1 MSVAWHCPSEPAM
14 SLVSARIVRS
24 RPARGGGAAPGRRR
38 DAAAVL
44 SDPSIVQSS
53 PGWGD
58 APVRGS
64 GSNQHTAVHQHKE
77 TTMRGTGRAVF
88 TASLLL
94 LVGTLNIFYG
104 IGALGDASVYVGE
117 KRLVFDNLHTYGWVL
132 IILAVIQLTGGFSLL
147 AGNAYGR
154 VIGIFAAGIGAL
166 ANLTSIGG
174 NNPWWRLGGFALCV
188 YILYG
193 LIVFGQDVKEA
204 KRAGQM

>member
-1 MSVAWHCPSEPAM
+1 
-14 SLVSARIVRS
+14 
-24 RPARGGGAAPGRRR
+24 
-38 DAAAVL
+38 
-44 SDPSIVQSS
+44 
-53 PGWGD
+53 
-58 APVRGS
+58 
-64 GSNQHTAVHQHKE
+64 
-77 TTMRGTGRAVF
+77 MRGTGRAAFAATLLVF
-88 TASLLL
+88 
-94 LVGTLNIFYG
+94 VGTLNIFYG

-132 IILAVIQLTGGFSLL
+132 IILGVIQLTGGFSLF

-174 NNPWWRLGGFALCV
+174 NNPWWRLGAFALCV
-188 YILYG
+188 YVLYG

>member
-1 MSVAWHCPSEPAM
+1 
-14 SLVSARIVRS
+14 
-24 RPARGGGAAPGRRR
+24 
-38 DAAAVL
+38 
-44 SDPSIVQSS
+44 
-53 PGWGD
+53 
-58 APVRGS
+58 
-64 GSNQHTAVHQHKE
+64 
-77 TTMRGTGRAVF
+77 MRGTGRAVF

-94 LVGTLNIFYG
+94 FVGTLNLFYG

-132 IILAVIQLTGGFSLL
+132 IILAVIQLTGGVSLL

-166 ANLTSIGG
+166 ANLTAIGG

-193 LIVFGQDVKEA
+193 LIVFGEDVKEA